1 MKIGEN
7 VKSKIKDYLE
17 ILERINDFPIY
28 MQLNSDQSVSID
40 TFSGKLS
47 VMRKSGTYFVYDP
60 GTDWIVFTEYGVS
73 SNANAYHRKRLTNIS
88 QHENNPDIHF
98 QLSLIEPQLP
108 SLNELDRLKKV
119 YKRLLVLTK
128 LESMTK
134 K

>member
-1 MKIGEN
+1 MKTGEN

-40 TFSGKLS
+40 AFSGKLT

-88 QHENNPDIHF
+88 QHENNSDMHF
-98 QLSLIEPQLP
+98 QLSLIEPHLP
-108 SLNELDRLKKV
+108 TLSELDRLKKV